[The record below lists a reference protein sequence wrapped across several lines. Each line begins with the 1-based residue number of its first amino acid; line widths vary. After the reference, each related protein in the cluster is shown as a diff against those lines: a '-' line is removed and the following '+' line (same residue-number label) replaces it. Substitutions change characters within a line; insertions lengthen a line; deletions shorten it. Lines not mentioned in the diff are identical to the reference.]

1 MIKYLLAFLFFIIS
15 STSLLAQQGK
25 DSISVLK
32 NELESFNYAK
42 VITHADRLI
51 LHKEILSKA
60 TLIEI
65 YRMKATAQFSLSDL
79 EGADTTFNDL
89 LSIDTTYVLDS
100 SNTSPKI
107 ITFFNQLKQNYLSAL
122 AQKKQEITIKP
133 DTVFVM
139 DESSFYRL
147 KQAVIRSVIFPGLGH
162 IYLNQNLKGIT
173 LTSLTAVT
181 LSSMIYFIIDSNK
194 KQSIYLNAHDDIAVQ
209 SNYNDYNS
217 SYKFRN
223 YSIIAFAAV
232 WLYSQI
238 DLLFFSN
245 INLSFF
251 SGSVSPS
258 SGSLQIGFIFT
269 L

>member
-1 MIKYLLAFLFFIIS
+1 MIKYLLVILFLIIS
-15 STSLLAQQGK
+15 SISLLAQQGK

-32 NELESFNYAK
+32 NELESFNYAD
-42 VITHADRLI
+42 VITHADRMI
-51 LHKEILSKA
+51 LHKETLSKA
-60 TLIEI
+60 TMIEI

-79 EGADTTFNDL
+79 EGADTTINEI

-107 ITFFNQLKQNYLSAL
+107 ITYFNQLKQNYLSVL
-122 AQKKQEITIKP
+122 AQKKREITVKT
-133 DTVFVM
+133 DTVFVK
-139 DESSFYRL
+139 DESTFYSL

-162 IYLNQNLKGIT
+162 LYLNQNLKGIT

-194 KQSIYLNAHDDIAVQ
+194 KQSNYLNVRDDVAIQ
-209 SNYNDYNS
+209 SNYNNYNS
-217 SYKFRN
+217 SYKLRT

-238 DLLFFSN
+238 DLLFFPN
-245 INLSFF
+245 INLPFF
-251 SGSVSPS
+251 SGSASPV
-258 SGSLQIGFIFT
+258 SGSLQAGFIFT